1 MEDCAV
7 CLLNCVSAGSET
19 VKNLVLGGIASY
31 TLVDKTIVEER
42 DLGVN
47 FLVSCFLFVELFSFL
62 LNSLWRDFFLILPLE
77 SKQIFK
83 PSCLIRPPV
92 CSNVSMISDN
102 YIQVHE
108 SDLGKGKASTIA
120 ARLQELNSS
129 VAGSFVD
136 ESPTDVI
143 YNNPDFFK
151 EFTIV
156 IATQLSLRNL
166 NALDIICRQSDIPL
180 VALQSYGLAGSVRL
194 SLNEHIIVDAKPE
207 ESDFD
212 LRLSHPWPVRICRVC

>member
-1 MEDCAV
+1 M
-7 CLLNCVSAGSET
+7 CLG
-19 VKNLVLGGIASY
+19 
-31 TLVDKTIVEER
+31 
-42 DLGVN
+42 
-47 FLVSCFLFVELFSFL
+47 F
-62 LNSLWRDFFLILPLE
+62 P
-77 SKQIFK
+77 
-83 PSCLIRPPV
+83 
-92 CSNVSMISDN
+92 DN

-180 VALQSYGLAGSVRL
+180 VALQSYGLVGSVRL
-194 SLNEHIIVDAKPE
+194 SLNEHIVVDAKPE
-207 ESDFD
+207 EPDFD
-212 LRLSHPWPVRICRVC
+212 LRLSHPWPVRICSVC